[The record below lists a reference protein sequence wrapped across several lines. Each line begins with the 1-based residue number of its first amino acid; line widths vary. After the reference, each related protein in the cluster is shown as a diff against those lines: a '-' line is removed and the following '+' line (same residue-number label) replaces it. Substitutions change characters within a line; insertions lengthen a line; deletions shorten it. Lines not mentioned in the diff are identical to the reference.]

1 MEPFLDSWKT
11 MRADAAQAVE
21 DFPPGDLD
29 FRPLDDLMTFR
40 QLARHIVDAG
50 NGLTGLLLEGDLD
63 FTGPQFRERIRKYAS
78 ELDDQSSAP
87 HVAAVLRSS
96 LDQWIPRLAARP
108 DSFYSELVTRMDG
121 SAVTR
126 MEMLQFTRE
135 HELTHRSQMFLYLR
149 LKGVVPPTTRRR
161 MARK

>member
-1 MEPFLDSWKT
+1 MVRPEPFLDSCKT
-11 MRADAAQAVE
+11 MRAAAAQAVE
-21 DFPPGDLD
+21 DFPPGDRD
-29 FRPLDDLMTFR
+29 FRP
-40 QLARHIVDAG
+40 AG
-50 NGLTGLLLEGDLD
+50 
-63 FTGPQFRERIRKYAS
+63 PPSRERIRDYAA

-87 HVAAVLRSS
+87 QVAGVLRSS
-96 LDQWIPRLAARP
+96 LDQWIPQLAARP

-135 HELTHRSQMFLYLR
+135 HELTHRSQLFLYLR